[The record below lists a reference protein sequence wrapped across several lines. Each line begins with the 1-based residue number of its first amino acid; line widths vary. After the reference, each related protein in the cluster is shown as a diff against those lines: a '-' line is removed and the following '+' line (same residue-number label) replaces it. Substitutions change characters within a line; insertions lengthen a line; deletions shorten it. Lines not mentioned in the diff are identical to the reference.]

1 MLYLKWKMLYCAVL
15 EFSHAALLSLL
26 KTSTGETSACFVCE
40 GTKCPLPWRQNAV
53 LRKLKRPKVPY
64 NAKITGSFTSTYLS

>member
-26 KTSTGETSACFVCE
+26 KTSTGETSACSLCVRE
-40 GTKCPLPWRQNAV
+40 QSV
-53 LRKLKRPKVPY
+53 LSPGGRMQCY
-64 NAKITGSFTSTYLS
+64 GS